1 MLTEQMS
8 PHPDYKLLTVRNIPI
23 TSASTMEFSSYQW
36 PGLMKHL
43 RQMLVA
49 DALLD
54 EGKVLITTIM
64 KSICLLTKLVKYLP
78 HMMAMLELV
87 YKLVRW

>member
-23 TSASTMEFSSYQW
+23 TSASTMEYSSYQW

-54 EGKVLITTIM
+54 EGKVLTTTITTADQ
-64 KSICLLTKLVKYLP
+64 SSSDDCNT
-78 HMMAMLELV
+78 
-87 YKLVRW
+87 